1 MEHNEKNRDL
11 LASGVLVA
19 EAIFL
24 TVTAFTAGYFANE
37 AVEVFSPGTS
47 KETEGGL
54 IGIVGGV
61 VFVIGGVIFGKLDY
75 QEKISPGYWERNPPR
90 GD

>member
-1 MEHNEKNRDL
+1 MANNEKNRDL

-19 EAIFL
+19 QALFVL
-24 TVTAFTAGYFANE
+24 GTAFTAGYFANE
-37 AVEVFSPGTS
+37 VVEAFSPGTS
-47 KETEGGL
+47 KDTEVGL

-61 VFVIGGVIFGKLDY
+61 VFLIGGIILAKLDY